1 MGLAT
6 AGKGYGSLVAGAAL
20 ALALFAAAAF
30 FMTVVPATLLTWE
43 TVPFALAGN
52 AMFLLLAVY
61 AGRSATG
68 VRQEKR
74 LAFVVWFLLI
84 SSEEFFVRRNEIE
97 DTFSGNMA
105 TGAFAEAG
113 VWVLLFLVI
122 VVFTARNHE
131 YLRSLFAGPYKWL
144 ALFGL
149 LCVASC
155 VYSPKPA
162 FSLAW
167 GFKLCIVI
175 LVLQACASHIQNEE
189 DLAGFLKATV
199 CGIAFLAIVPPVRAL
214 FLDVPVFQDGRLG
227 NSMSPTGM
235 SEVAGALLVTSLA
248 CRSIIRARSLSVLTI
263 AAVVIMFMA
272 GGKAA
277 ILSTTLSV
285 TLFFLARKKVGS
297 AAVGLAV
304 IMVVGVI
311 VVTATPV
318 SSYLENYADSGQ
330 ASTLSG
336 RMGLWEIAL
345 PAVLSR
351 PLLGNGYAT
360 SRFFSVQ
367 IGGIPWGPG
376 HMHNGFLEVLYNNG
390 AIGLALLL
398 LIQAGIVIGL
408 VKAMFRFGPT
418 SPLQPL
424 AVGGIALFVNTLIDG
439 MFNASF
445 GGRATGIF
453 VVMLSL
459 VVMSERML
467 ALAPNPVAQPDSQP
481 AYRIAN

>member
-1 MGLAT
+1 MGPAT
-6 AGKGYGSLVAGAAL
+6 AGRGSRSIVANATVAL
-20 ALALFAAAAF
+20 TLSAAAAF
-30 FMTVVPATLLTWE
+30 VMTVVPTSLLTWE
-43 TVPFALAGN
+43 TVPFALTGN
-52 AMFLLLAVY
+52 AIFLLLAIY
-61 AGRSATG
+61 TGRSATR
-68 VRQEKR
+68 VQQEKR
-74 LAFVVWFLLI
+74 LAFVLWFLLI

-105 TGAFAEAG
+105 MGAFAEAA
-113 VWVLLFLVI
+113 VWVLIFLVLA
-122 VVFTARNHE
+122 VFTARNHL
-131 YLRSLFAGPYKWL
+131 YLRRLFIGPYKWMT
-144 ALFGL
+144 LFGL
-149 LCVASC
+149 LCVSSC

-175 LVLQACASHIQNEE
+175 LVLLACASHIQNGA

-199 CGIAFLAIVPPVRAL
+199 CGVAFLAIVPPVRAL

-235 SEVAGALLVTSLA
+235 SEVAGVLLVASLA
-248 CRSIIRARSLSVLTI
+248 CRSIVRAKSLSVLAI

-285 TLFFLARKKVGS
+285 TLFFLARRKVGS
-297 AAVGLAV
+297 AALGLAV
-304 IMVVGVI
+304 IVLIGVI
-311 VVTATPV
+311 VVMTTPV
-318 SSYLENYADSGQ
+318 SSYLVNYADSDQ
-330 ASTLSG
+330 ATTLSG
-336 RMGLWEIAL
+336 RMGLWELAL

-360 SRFFSVQ
+360 SRFFAVQ
-367 IGGIPWGPG
+367 VGGIPWSPG

-390 AIGLALLL
+390 VIGLALLL
-398 LIQAGIVIGL
+398 LIQAAIIIGL

-418 SPLQPL
+418 SPMQPL
-424 AVGGIALFVNTLIDG
+424 AVGGIALFANTLIDG

-459 VVMSERML
+459 VVISERML
-467 ALAPNPVAQPDSQP
+467 ALKPNQVAEPNSQP
-481 AYRIAN
+481 AYRMTS